1 MSKKNTIKKKCKIE
15 QEDSNKL
22 LIGNLIKS
30 INKFNPVKNNKWE
43 IMSLIKSEEDLSRI
57 LILLNLK
64 IFLRFK
70 SRA

>member
-22 LIGNLIKS
+22 LIGNLIKF
-30 INKFNPVKNNKWE
+30 INKYNPVRNNKWE
-43 IMSLIKSEEDLSRI
+43 IMSSIKSEEDLNLI
-57 LILLNLK
+57 LIFPNLK
-64 IFLRFK
+64 ISLRFK